1 MNRFI
6 SFCLVAFASLVITGC
21 GASRKAQQEQ
31 LNPKPEWITGRP
43 STGVY
48 YVGIGYSPK
57 SANVS
62 QYQKQAREAALSD
75 LAGEISVS
83 ISSKSVLYTF
93 EHKDKVHSDLSST
106 IRAKVQQDLE
116 GYELVDTWEDQL
128 GYWVYYRL
136 SKSEYHRIKEAKKAS
151 ALSSATD
158 LFTRGLAFVE
168 QRNTKDALLFTF
180 KSLDAVKA
188 YLTEPLETQVNGK
201 EILLGN
207 EAFSVANQALSN
219 IQITAS
225 SSRISA
231 KRGLGVAEDKLTFR
245 VVTLDGKPLQA
256 IPVTASYSE
265 RAIRNSK
272 AVSDANGY
280 VSFSI
285 PMVKSA
291 KPQETFKVDID
302 VNALLSE
309 ATNDF
314 LVRKVIFSIPV
325 NSYTLTVDVVRPSVW
340 IASHETNL
348 GEVSRSNTMENALR
362 KRMVTSGLVVATSRE
377 SADFILELQGNTVS
391 KGQTN
396 SFYQVALSLVV
407 KLVKQDGTELY
418 VKQITDINGSHL
430 DGERAGQEA
439 YNEAAKR
446 LSSYIFTEI
455 EEAMFK

>member
-1 MNRFI
+1 
-6 SFCLVAFASLVITGC
+6 
-21 GASRKAQQEQ
+21 
-31 LNPKPEWITGRP
+31 
-43 STGVY
+43 
-48 YVGIGYSPK
+48 
-57 SANVS
+57 
-62 QYQKQAREAALSD
+62 
-75 LAGEISVS
+75 
-83 ISSKSVLYTF
+83 
-93 EHKDKVHSDLSST
+93 
-106 IRAKVQQDLE
+106 
-116 GYELVDTWEDQL
+116 
-128 GYWVYYRL
+128 
-136 SKSEYHRIKEAKKAS
+136 
-151 ALSSATD
+151 
-158 LFTRGLAFVE
+158 
-168 QRNTKDALLFTF
+168 
-180 KSLDAVKA
+180 
-188 YLTEPLETQVNGK
+188 
-201 EILLGN
+201 
-207 EAFSVANQALSN
+207 
-219 IQITAS
+219 
-225 SSRISA
+225 
-231 KRGLGVAEDKLTFR
+231 
-245 VVTLDGKPLQA
+245 LQG

-291 KPQETFKVDID
+291 KAQETFKVDID